1 MAAVGKYV
9 LDNPFR
15 PASTLNG
22 DASPGPCVV
31 GDGCFGIPALSNS
44 VGGEASRQQ
53 RAAAVQRGFKRPLP
67 VWDFC
72 CANCDQGFASQ
83 AELSVHCAEHVS
95 CPREECDFAASP
107 AVVALHEKLQHD
119 SPFIRRSAASGND
132 EDLEEWRRQRRLRY
146 PTLRNIEAKKAAEAE
161 RQARREVIRED
172 ARGRRRPRNNR
183 RRQRARRRASPHRR
197 TPQPSRRAPSPVKEE
212 SSPCED
218 LQDKP
223 PPDHITD
230 SDSDSE
236 QRNVKAPDPPA
247 PRPLVSGALA
257 SLMAC
262 YSSGSDDDEPA
273 SEEPQEQAM
282 QREAAPPPPT
292 ELVSAKAA
300 GSVMR
305 GKATPPPRKTCWPP
319 RRKLTLLERLLAPE
333 VRHER
338 NVILQCVHYV
348 VDNDFFG
355 ETGPEAATRGKLG
368 TTAVVLSHQVDCVQH
383 SGFSKQGH
391 TSGPPELHVQW

>member
-1 MAAVGKYV
+1 MRRSVLILPMAAVEKCV

-15 PASTLNG
+15 PASTSNG

-31 GDGCFGIPALSNS
+31 GDGFFGIPALSNG
-44 VGGEASRQQ
+44 VDGESSRQQ
-53 RAAAVQRGFKRPLP
+53 RAGTVQRGFKRPLP
-67 VWDFC
+67 AWDFC
-72 CANCDQGFASQ
+72 CGNCDQGFASQ

-95 CPREECDFAASP
+95 CPRDDCDFAASP

-119 SPFIRRSAASGND
+119 STFIRRTASVGTD

-161 RQARREVIRED
+161 RQARHEIIRDD
-172 ARGRRRPRNNR
+172 ARGRRRQRNNK
-183 RRQRARRRASPHRR
+183 RRQRARRRASPHSR
-197 TPQPSRRAPSPVKEE
+197 TPRPQQPPCQRAPSPVKEE
-212 SSPCED
+212 LSPCED

-223 PPDHITD
+223 PPDQITD

-236 QRNVKAPDPPA
+236 QRSAKAADPPA
-247 PRPLVSGALA
+247 SPPLVSGALA

-262 YSSGSDDDEPA
+262 YNSGSDDDEPP
-273 SEEPQEQAM
+273 SEEPLGQPM
-282 QREAAPPPPT
+282 QREAAPQEQPPPPT
-292 ELVSAKAA
+292 EVVSAKPA
-300 GSVMR
+300 GPVAR
-305 GKATPPPRKTCWPP
+305 GKTTPPPRKTCWPP

-355 ETGPEAATRGKLG
+355 QAGPKKDM
-368 TTAVVLSHQVDCVQH
+368 SD
-383 SGFSKQGH
+383 
-391 TSGPPELHVQW
+391 